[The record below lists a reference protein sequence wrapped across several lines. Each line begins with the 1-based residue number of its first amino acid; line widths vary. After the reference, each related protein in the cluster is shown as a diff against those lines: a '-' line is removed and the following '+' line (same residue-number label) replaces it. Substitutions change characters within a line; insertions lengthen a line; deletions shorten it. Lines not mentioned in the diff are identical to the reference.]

1 MISDVYFPRINGV
14 STSIRTFH
22 KELTGLGHEITLVAP
37 EYGADDEHHDWLFRI
52 PSRYLPV
59 DPEDRVM
66 KRKYIT
72 ALRKVLL
79 QNRYDIIHIQTPFV
93 AHYSGIDLARRLNIP
108 CVESYH
114 THFEEYL
121 HHSLP
126 FLPKRAIS
134 FSARWFNRRQCNNVD
149 AVIVPSTIMREVL
162 TGHGIKKPIEIISTG
177 INEEFF
183 RPGDGMRFRR
193 DYAIDP
199 ERPVLVYVGRVAH
212 EKNIDF
218 LLHMLVEV
226 CKTIPDVLLIIAGE
240 GPAQN
245 HLHALTRTLKLDDNV
260 RFIGYLDRAI
270 TLLDCYCAGDVFV
283 FSSKT
288 ETQGLVLLEAM
299 AQGVPVVSISVLGTS
314 DILDANR
321 GALIAEERT
330 EDFAGKVVRVL
341 MEPGLRQLLS
351 TEARAYAQ
359 TWSANVFAVKA
370 ATFYEKTV
378 NNYFLN

>member
-14 STSIRTFH
+14 STSIKTFH
-22 KELTGLGHEITLVAP
+22 RELTGLGHEITLVAP
-37 EYGADDEHHDWLFRI
+37 EYGVDDENHDWLFRV

-66 KRKYIT
+66 KRKYIA

-79 QNRYDIIHIQTPFV
+79 QNRYDIIHIQTPFI
-93 AHYSGIDLARRLNIP
+93 AHHTGIDLARRLNIP
-108 CVESYH
+108 CVETYH

-121 HHSLP
+121 HHYLP
-126 FLPKRAIS
+126 FIPKRAIS
-134 FSARWFNRRQCNNVD
+134 FSARWFNRKQCNNVD
-149 AVIVPSTIMREVL
+149 AVIVPSTVMRDL
-162 TGHGIKKPIEIISTG
+162 LAGHGVKKPIEIISTG

-183 RPGDGMRFRR
+183 HPGDGMRFRK

-226 CKTIPDVLLIIAGE
+226 RKTIPDILLLIAGE
-240 GPAQN
+240 GPARN
-245 HLHALTRTLKLDDNV
+245 HLHALARTLKLEDNV
-260 RFIGYLDRAI
+260 RFIGYLDRAT
-270 TLLDCYCAGDVFV
+270 TLLDCYCSGDVFV
-283 FSSKT
+283 FSSRT

-321 GALIAEERT
+321 GALIAEEKT
-330 EDFAGKVVRVL
+330 DDFAGKVIRVL
-341 MEPGLRQLLS
+341 TEPGLRQLLS
-351 TEARAYAQ
+351 SEARTYAQ
-359 TWSANVFAVKA
+359 TWSANAFAVKVA
-370 ATFYEKTV
+370 AFYEKTV
-378 NNYFLN
+378 NNYCLN

>member
-14 STSIRTFH
+14 STSIKTFH

-37 EYGADDEHHDWLFRI
+37 EYGASDEQQDWLFRI
-52 PSRYLPV
+52 PSRYVPV

-66 KRKYIT
+66 KRRYIV
-72 ALRKVLL
+72 ALRKTLM
-79 QNRYDIIHIQTPFV
+79 QNHFDIVHIQTPFV
-93 AHYSGIDLARRLNIP
+93 AHYAGIDLARRLNVP
-108 CVESYH
+108 CVETYH

-121 HHSLP
+121 HHYLP
-126 FLPKRAIS
+126 FLPKCAIS

-149 AVIVPSTIMREVL
+149 AVIVPSTIMREL
-162 TGHGIKKPIEIISTG
+162 LGEYGIKKPIEIISTG

-183 RPGDGMRFRR
+183 RPGNGLRFRKE
-193 DYAIDP
+193 YAINP
-199 ERPVLVYVGRVAH
+199 ERPVLVNVGRVAH

-226 CKTIPDVLLIIAGE
+226 RKIIPEVLLVIAGE
-240 GPAQN
+240 GPARN
-245 HLHALTRTLKLDDNV
+245 HLRALVRTLKLDDNV
-260 RFIGYLDRAI
+260 RFIGYLDRAS

-299 AQGVPVVSISVLGTS
+299 AQGIPVVSLSALGTG

-321 GALIAEERT
+321 GALVAQEQT
-330 EDFAGKVVRVL
+330 EDFANKVIRVL
-341 MEPGLRQLLS
+341 LEPGLHQILS
-351 TEARAYAQ
+351 TEAKAYAQ
-359 TWSANVFAVKA
+359 TWSAQAFAIKA
-370 ATFYEKTV
+370 AAFYEHTV
-378 NNYFLN
+378 NSYRLN